1 MIFFNK
7 SLFSRGFD
15 LINNMRS
22 SGSRSSFG
30 SLFIIC
36 LRTSHWLAK
45 RLKTGLL
52 RCQS

>member
-22 SGSRSSFG
+22 SGSRSFCVCF
-30 SLFIIC
+30 FIIS
-36 LRTSHWLAK
+36 LRPSHWLAK